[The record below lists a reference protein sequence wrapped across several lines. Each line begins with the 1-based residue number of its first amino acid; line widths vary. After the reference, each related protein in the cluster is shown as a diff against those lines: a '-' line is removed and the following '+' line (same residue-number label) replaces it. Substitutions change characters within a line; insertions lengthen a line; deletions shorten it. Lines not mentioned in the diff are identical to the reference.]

1 MKGLTIGEN
10 VDMMY
15 KLIKNVKFLKNN
27 LVEQHKLSKIIMPL
41 SIINAILFEG
51 KVIVGVFLPSFM
63 LRIASGIYT
72 IEQSVFFAA
81 FITAAIPL
89 LSLLQNIVNQ
99 KINNEQEKLFNIRIG
114 KFDEQ
119 LYGLSLETAESNE
132 CLEFEE
138 EALMGVYQTQNVV
151 FEIFS
156 VLLGRIITIITT
168 SIIFINV
175 HFMLVVFVVLTLLVI
190 FALDEKAVKVE
201 QLHNKAISKKRH
213 IRGYISEIM
222 FSIDYGAEERLY
234 NIKDFLISKY
244 NNNEKNIRTL
254 ENKRSFSKMKYQAS
268 LAFMNALQTIGIY
281 GFAIWQFSSDNIQL
295 YDFLIYIS
303 AALMMS
309 GAIRQVFN
317 SYTTLSTMALYYE
330 ATERYMALPVCG
342 SLDGHDPMP
351 THITDIIFENVS
363 FTYPNQISPAVDNLS
378 FRFSGNDIV
387 AIVGENGAGKS
398 TIIKLLL
405 RLYKIDSGR
414 ILLNGKSIYSY
425 DWNEYCRFFA
435 SAFQDYNMYALTLKE
450 NLLFGNCCKNTE
462 MFLEQIGMLNK
473 INNLPNKLETPYTH
487 EFSSEGIQFSGGEEQ
502 RLIIARA
509 LCKESSCI
517 LTMDEPTASLD
528 PLAERNLNHLTYEV
542 RKDKLTLFVSHRFS
556 TTRFCTKII
565 VLDNGKLV
573 ESGTHNDLMALDGLY
588 AKMYNMQIAYYHH
601 EDKRI

>member
-1 MKGLTIGEN
+1 
-10 VDMMY
+10 MMY

>member
-1 MKGLTIGEN
+1 MHKI
-10 VDMMY
+10 
-15 KLIKNVKFLKNN
+15 IKNVKFLKKN

-51 KVIVGVFLPSFM
+51 TVLVGVFLPSFM

-72 IEQSVFFAA
+72 IEQSVIFAA
-81 FITAAIPL
+81 SITAAIPI
-89 LSLLQNIVNQ
+89 LSLLQNIVNR

-114 KFDEQ
+114 RFDAQ
-119 LYGLSLETAESNE
+119 LHGLSLETAESNE

-425 DWNEYCRFFA
+425 DWIEYKLFQLGTEP
-435 SAFQDYNMYALTLKE
+435 SALLYGMNAVYPVGYNSTVSISGVESIAHINKVMYEQSRDADLIIVGGQAGVLPLDEGNLNCYNYAAIDLLYATLPDAIILCINPSDEISFIKRTIGFVESIANCKVIALAVYPFYYAQSDIMQQ
-450 NLLFGNCCKNTE
+450 NLLKMSRDVYMGLYEKKFAPHFT
-462 MFLEQIGMLNK
+462 IPV
-473 INNLPNKLETPYTH
+473 ILPNNNSDIHDLCN
-487 EFSSEGIQFSGGEEQ
+487 
-502 RLIIARA
+502 LI
-509 LCKESSCI
+509 E
-517 LTMDEPTASLD
+517 D
-528 PLAERNLNHLTYEV
+528 Y
-542 RKDKLTLFVSHRFS
+542 
-556 TTRFCTKII
+556 FC
-565 VLDNGKLV
+565 
-573 ESGTHNDLMALDGLY
+573 E
-588 AKMYNMQIAYYHH
+588 
-601 EDKRI
+601 